1 MRTVAYH
8 DVNTPFVGA
17 VVEADIRKENE
28 ERYGGYFLWEI
39 RLPDDIAN
47 SMMDL
52 AEGLTKWRVLEG
64 RKLDKIFSG
73 ANMIFKTDS
82 SLQGLKY
89 LD

>member
-1 MRTVAYH
+1 
-8 DVNTPFVGA
+8 
-17 VVEADIRKENE
+17 
-28 ERYGGYFLWEI
+28 
-39 RLPDDIAN
+39 
-47 SMMDL
+47 MMDL